1 MLELLLEVTTR
12 GVVVLFVA
20 GLVYV
25 LVVEVVPGLV
35 YVLVCVLLPLLTA

>member
-1 MLELLLEVTTR
+1 VEVDRGEVYLVLELLSDVTTR

-25 LVVEVVPGLV
+25 LVVEEVPGLV
-35 YVLVCVLLPLLTA
+35 

>member
-1 MLELLLEVTTR
+1 MFELLLDVTTR
-12 GVVVLFVA
+12 GVVVLLVA

-35 YVLVCVLLPLLTA
+35 